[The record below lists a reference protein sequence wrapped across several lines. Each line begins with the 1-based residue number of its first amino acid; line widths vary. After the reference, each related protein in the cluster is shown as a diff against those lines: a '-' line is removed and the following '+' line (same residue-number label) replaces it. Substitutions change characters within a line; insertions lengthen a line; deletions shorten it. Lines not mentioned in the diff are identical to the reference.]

1 MIKLSNSDL
10 TGIVSRKL
18 NRYLLTADDGRE
30 YQLFAINKWETL
42 PKELYTEKFAKF
54 VGEQVKVS
62 GRVIENI
69 IWNALISYS
78 NEKDNSPPKM
88 DDLKVPE

>member
-10 TGIVSRKL
+10 TGIVSKKL
-18 NRYLLTADDGRE
+18 NHYLLIATDGKE
-30 YQLFAINKWETL
+30 YQLIAINNWETL

-54 VGEQVKVS
+54 VGEKVKVS

-69 IWNALISYS
+69 IWNALIQFS
-78 NEKDNSPPKM
+78 NEKNNSPPTM